1 MPFCCKDVPSEAA
14 STIKATKPE
23 KDWPEKGE
31 VKFSKYKMRYRK
43 NLPLALKGIGFTIKA
58 REKVGIVGRSGSG
71 EFLYDSCIETKSAF
85 MLHFAVYEI
94 STADL
99 GLRGSGLVTYLC
111 KVVL

>member
-1 MPFCCKDVPSEAA
+1 MGNAEPCSPVNEMSVLSFQDVPSEAA
-14 STIKATKPE
+14 STVKATKPE

-71 EFLYDSCIETKSAF
+71 EFFY
-85 MLHFAVYEI
+85 
-94 STADL
+94 
-99 GLRGSGLVTYLC
+99 
-111 KVVL
+111 

>member
-1 MPFCCKDVPSEAA
+1 MPSEAA

-71 EFLYDSCIETKSAF
+71 KLSAF
-85 MLHFAVYEI
+85 
-94 STADL
+94 
-99 GLRGSGLVTYLC
+99 
-111 KVVL
+111 